1 MNFEIKKFKELKSE
15 EIYEILKIRNE
26 VFIVEQHC
34 AYLDCDGKDIEAYHI
49 FLEDN
54 KEIVACLRILKKGVS
69 YDEVSIG
76 RVLVHK
82 NYRRKGIAEEMMKK
96 AINFIE
102 DSLNEREIRIEA
114 QAYLVNFYK
123 NFGFEEV
130 SDMYLEDDIPHI
142 EMLYKK

>member
-1 MNFEIKKFKELKSE
+1 MKWEIKKFKELESE

-26 VFIVEQHC
+26 VFIVEQRC
-34 AYLDCDGKDIEAYHI
+34 AYLDCDGKDKESYHL

-54 KEIVACLRILKKGVS
+54 KKIVAYLRILQKGIS
-69 YDEVSIG
+69 YDEISIG

-82 NYRRKGIAEEMMKK
+82 NHRRKGIAQEMMIK
-96 AINFIE
+96 AISFIE
-102 DSLNEREIRIEA
+102 GNLNEREIRIEA
-114 QAYLVNFYK
+114 QEYLVDFYRG
-123 NFGFEEV
+123 FGFEKV